1 VTAPSELDSSLYA
14 FVSDL
19 SEGADAV
26 GRVLDRFGVRG
37 LTVAAAY
44 HRARDVTPHG
54 AARLVSR
61 RDGAHFRPDPALF
74 AGLRLVPPVQDDA
87 GSEPLR
93 RLRAATRAGGAAL
106 HGWTVFCHNTTLGSA
121 HPECAVRS
129 CFGDRAAPA
138 DLCPAHPEVRA
149 YAVALARN
157 VAGYG
162 VDSVVAE
169 SLHFG
174 AFRHGYHH
182 ERSFVPL
189 GALDEFLFG
198 LCFCGHCLARAQ
210 GQGVDAEAAQAEC
223 AAALERVLAGG
234 RPGPDEVTPESLA
247 EYAGAH
253 TAGYALARA
262 ETVTSLVA
270 EVAAGVRRAG
280 SRLVFLDLTG
290 AALGYASGHP
300 TGPVASRQ
308 AWRLGIDPGA
318 VGRAA
323 DGYGMLG
330 YAHEV
335 RRVRADAAAYRAALG
350 PDRPLRVLLRP
361 GHPDT
366 TSARELTAKVDAAR
380 GHAGAVDFYHYG
392 LNSWADLDRIPL
404 ALGRGAARG
413 EPPTTSAAN
422 PP

>member
-1 VTAPSELDSSLYA
+1 MTGLPELDSSLYA
-14 FVSDL
+14 FVADL
-19 SEGADAV
+19 PDGDL
-26 GRVLDRFGVRG
+26 GPVLDRFGVRG

-54 AARLVSR
+54 TARLVSR

-74 AGLRLVPPVQDDA
+74 AGQRLVPPVQDDA
-87 GSEPLR
+87 DDEPLS
-93 RLRAATRAGGAAL
+93 RLRDATGACGATL
-106 HGWTVFCHNTTLGSA
+106 HGWTVFCHNSALGEA
-121 HPECAVRS
+121 HPECTVRS

-138 DLCPAHPEVRA
+138 DLCPAHPDVRA

-169 SLHFG
+169 SLHYG
-174 AFRHGYHH
+174 TFRHGYHH

-189 GALDEFLFG
+189 GALDELLFG
-198 LCFCGHCLARAQ
+198 LCFCPHCRARAQ
-210 GQGVDAEAAQAEC
+210 ARDVDAEAAMAQC
-223 AAALERVLAGG
+223 ATALERVLGGG
-234 RPGPDEVTPESLA
+234 RPTEVEVTVEALA
-247 EYAGAH
+247 EHAGPH

-270 EVAAGVRRAG
+270 QAAAEVRRAG

-290 AALGYASGHP
+290 AALGYADGRP
-300 TGPVASRQ
+300 TGPVAPAQ

-318 VGRAA
+318 VSRAA

-330 YAHEV
+330 YARDV
-335 RRVRADAAAYRAALG
+335 RRVRADAAAYRKALG

-366 TSARELTAKVDAAR
+366 ASAGELAAKVDAVR
-380 GHAGAVDFYHYG
+380 GTAGAVDFYHYG
-392 LNSWADLDRIPL
+392 LNTWADLDRIPL
-404 ALGRGAARG
+404 ALANPGPAAG
-413 EPPTTSAAN
+413 EPPPTRAAD